1 MFIAEKYIF
10 CYGLVLFIALQYMK
24 QLDTDL
30 WFHTWK
36 HALVTSG
43 YDV

>member
-1 MFIAEKYIF
+1 MSIAEKHIL
-10 CYGLVLFIALQYMK
+10 CYGLILLTTLQYMK

-36 HALVTSG
+36 RALVTNG
-43 YDV
+43 YHM